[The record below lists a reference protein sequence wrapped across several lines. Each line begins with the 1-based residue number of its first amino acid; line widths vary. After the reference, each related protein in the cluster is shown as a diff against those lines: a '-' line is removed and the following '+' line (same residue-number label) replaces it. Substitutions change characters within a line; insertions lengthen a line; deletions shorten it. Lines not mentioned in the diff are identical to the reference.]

1 VNENRSRGRP
11 SERSLADSSAT
22 NVVDCPLCREDGGEL
37 ILRTARLRIVRV
49 DDPDYPGFCRVI
61 LNAHVREL
69 TDLDAA
75 TLARII
81 AAVCAVEE
89 AQRAVLAP
97 EKINL
102 ASLGNQVPHLH
113 WHVIPRDRD
122 DAHFPQPIW
131 GERQRAPGPE
141 RIAARI
147 ALLPLLAAEICRRIA
162 PQ

>member
-1 VNENRSRGRP
+1 MNEDRP
-11 SERSLADSSAT
+11 SDGAGDRSLADCGSAQ
-22 NVVDCPLCREDGGEL
+22 VADCLLCREDGGEL
-37 ILRTARLRIVRV
+37 ILRTPLLRIVRV
-49 DDPDYPGFCRVI
+49 DDSDYPGFCRVI

-69 TDLDAA
+69 TDLDPA
-75 TLARII
+75 TLARVI

-113 WHVIPRDRD
+113 WHVIPRDRN

-131 GERQRAPGPE
+131 GERQRAPEPE
-141 RIAARI
+141 RIAARL
-147 ALLPLLAAEICRRIA
+147 ALLPRLAAEICSRIA

>member
-1 VNENRSRGRP
+1 V
-11 SERSLADSSAT
+11 SEDRASDGPGDWSLANSNAT
-22 NVVDCPLCREDGGEL
+22 QVADCPLCREDGGEL
-37 ILRTARLRIVRV
+37 ILRTPLLRIVRV
-49 DDPDYPGFCRVI
+49 NDPDYPGFCRVI

-75 TLARII
+75 TLARVI

-102 ASLGNQVPHLH
+102 ASFGNQVPHLH

-131 GERQRAPGPE
+131 GERQRATGRE

-147 ALLPLLAAEICRRIA
+147 GLLPRLAAEICSRIG